1 MAFFIAAS
9 GCNAAP
15 GRKAIDR
22 ADARKAPKMKL
33 KLDANGNVV
42 LQDGKPVYVLDDGR
56 EVAHDAAA
64 TVAKISSLNGEAMSH
79 RQAKEAAE
87 AALKPFKDAGIT
99 DAGAAAEAL
108 QTMANIKTGD
118 LTTAA
123 KVQEIKDAATRSAN
137 EAVAAATR
145 AAEEKQREL
154 TEQNAKLTQDLNNHI
169 IGGSFTGS
177 KFIADKLAIP
187 PDIAQKVFGDR
198 FKVDGGKLVPLDAA
212 GNPIFS
218 ATNHGNYADFD
229 EAIQVMVGQYPN
241 KDMILKG
248 SGASGGGAGGGKANP
263 GGKEIPRSQF
273 FAMAPQAQAEA
284 IKGGAVVTD

>member
-1 MAFFIAAS
+1 
-9 GCNAAP
+9 
-15 GRKAIDR
+15 
-22 ADARKAPKMKL
+22 MKL
-33 KLDANGNVV
+33 KLDANGNAV

-87 AALKPFKDAGIT
+87 AALKPFKDAGIE
-99 DAGAAAEAL
+99 DAAAAAAAL
-108 QTMANIKTGD
+108 QTMANINSGD

-145 AAEEKQREL
+145 AAEEKQRAL
-154 TEQNAKLTQDLNNHI
+154 TEQNAKLTGDLNNHI
-169 IGGSFTGS
+169 IGGSFASS
-177 KFIADKLAIP
+177 KFIAEKLAIP
-187 PDIAQKVFGDR
+187 ADMAQTFFGSR
-198 FKVDGGKLVPLDAA
+198 FKVDGGKLVPLDQQ

-218 ATNHGNYADFD
+218 STNHGNHADFD
-229 EAIQVMVGQYPN
+229 EAIQVMVGQYAN

-248 SGASGGGAGGGKANP
+248 SGASGGGAQGGGAGA
-263 GGKEIPRSQF
+263 GGSKTIPRAQFDSMSQGDRAAAF
-273 FAMAPQAQAEA
+273 RAGA
-284 IKGGAVVTD
+284 AVVD

>member
-1 MAFFIAAS
+1 
-9 GCNAAP
+9 
-15 GRKAIDR
+15 
-22 ADARKAPKMKL
+22 MKL
-33 KLDANGNVV
+33 KLDANNNVV
-42 LQDGKPVYVLDDGR
+42 VQDGKPVYILDDGR
-56 EVAHDAAA
+56 EVPHDAAA
-64 TVAKISSLNGEAMSH
+64 TVARISALNGEAMSH

-87 AALKPFKDAGIT
+87 AALKPFKDAGIE
-99 DAGAAAEAL
+99 DPAAAAEAL

-145 AAEEKQREL
+145 AAEEKQRAL

-169 IGGSFTGS
+169 VGGSFSGS

-187 PDIAQKVFGDR
+187 ADIAQKVFGDR

-218 ATNHGNYADFD
+218 ATNHGNHADFD
-229 EAIQVMVGQYPN
+229 EAIQVMVNQYPN

-248 SGASGGGAGGGKANP
+248 SGASGGGATGGGAGAA
-263 GGKEIPRSQF
+263 GGKTITRAQF
-273 FAMAPQAQAEA
+273 DSMDQGQRAAAF
-284 IKGGAVVTD
+284 KDGAKVVE